1 MLLKLPFQLS
11 ASTDYPPVT
20 SGSVP
25 TQVAMASSSDFRQMG
40 TALSTE
46 LVETLCT
53 EHDREVQALYQEELE
68 LRSEL
73 QRILE
78 LLTNEIL
85 PRERQMHIMIEK
97 MQEAY
102 EKATQHMHAEM
113 SKMAG
118 GSLSAEQDAQRQGL
132 LDPLAEMEAEVAR
145 IKAALSHEVVQPDID
160 GWVQPTATPARTPAR
175 TLAGSAALESITLKS
190 PARTPAG
197 SAIVGSP
204 ARTPARSVGLMV

>member
-1 MLLKLPFQLS
+1 MLLKLQFQLS
-11 ASTDYPPVT
+11 ASADHPPVT
-20 SGSVP
+20 SGSVHA
-25 TQVAMASSSDFRQMG
+25 QVAMASSSDFRQMG

-46 LVETLCT
+46 LVDTLCT

-68 LRSEL
+68 LRTEL

-85 PRERQMHIMIEK
+85 PREKQMHIMIEK

-113 SKMAG
+113 SRFAG
-118 GSLSAEQDAQRQGL
+118 GALSEEEHALRQGL

-145 IKAALSHEVVQPDID
+145 IKAALSHEVVRPDID
-160 GWVQPTATPARTPAR
+160 GWVPTPARTPAR
-175 TLAGSAALESITLKS
+175 TPAVSGAVAS

-197 SAIVGSP
+197 SV
-204 ARTPARSVGLMV
+204 